1 MENKEDRDRSKVQ
14 YIKRATRLVSRP
26 RVVMGL
32 LLIVAIP
39 VFISLA
45 NKAVRENSEA
55 IRQSINPLR

>member
-1 MENKEDRDRSKVQ
+1 MENKENRDRSNVH
-14 YIKRATRLVSRP
+14 YIKRARRLVSRP

>member
-1 MENKEDRDRSKVQ
+1 MENKEDRDRSSVH
-14 YIKRATRLVSRP
+14 YIKRAKRLVSRP

>member
-1 MENKEDRDRSKVQ
+1 MKNKEDRDRSKVQ
-14 YIKRATRLVSRP
+14 YIKRAKRLVSRP

>member
-1 MENKEDRDRSKVQ
+1 MKNKEDRDRSKVQ